1 MKTIKNKVQIV
12 GNLGNTP
19 ELKIVNDKKLTRLSV
34 AVNERKR
41 YANGEVRTKTYWHYI
56 TVWGKLAE
64 QVCELAKKGTLVMVD
79 GRLKN
84 ISYTNRLGRN
94 CIATEI
100 VASEVVI
107 NYTQAA

>member
-41 YANGEVRTKTYWHYI
+41 YSNGEVRNKTYWHYI

-64 QVCELAKKGTLVMVD
+64 QVCKLGKKGTVVMID
-79 GRLKN
+79 GKLKN
-84 ISYTNRLGRN
+84 NSYTNRLGKN
-94 CIATEI
+94 CVSTEI